1 MPDSISSATN
11 PLIKRW
17 RRLGERRERSR
28 SGECIVEGG
37 QPVWRAVE
45 AGWPIRHLIVCL
57 DLLTHADARRM
68 VSELESSGVPVAHV
82 SRELFT
88 RMSDRD
94 RPSGIAAVVGIRTTP
109 LGELTIDVGDTVVAL
124 DHVGNPGNL
133 GTIVRTADA
142 AGAAGVVLIGSGADP
157 FDPSAVKAS
166 MGSVFGL
173 PVVRASG
180 LDEFYAWTDDLGITV
195 AATTG
200 SAESTIWEAHYRHP
214 LALLFGAE
222 GPGLPREAVDRAD
235 VAVRIPMV
243 GTAES
248 LNLAVAVAVTL
259 YDARRD
265 ALA

>member
-1 MPDSISSATN
+1 MPEIITSATN

-17 RRLGERRERSR
+17 RRLAERRERTR
-28 SGECIVEGG
+28 SGEFVVEGG

-45 AGWPIRHLIVCL
+45 AGWPIRQLIVCRE
-57 DLLTHADARRM
+57 LLTQVDAGRM
-68 VSELESSGVPVAHV
+68 VDDLEASGVPVAQV

-94 RPSGIAAVVGIRTTP
+94 RPGGIAAVVGVVVTK
-109 LGELTIDVGDTVVAL
+109 LGELAVDAEDTIVAL
-124 DHVGNPGNL
+124 DRVGNPGNL
-133 GTIVRTADA
+133 GTIIRTADA
-142 AGAAGVVLIGSGADP
+142 AGAAGVVLIGHGADP
-157 FDPSAVKAS
+157 FDPAAIKAS

-173 PVVRASG
+173 PVVRASD
-180 LDEFYAWTDDLGITV
+180 LDEFYAWTGDLGVTV

-200 SAESTIWEAHYRHP
+200 SADTTIWDAHYRQP

-222 GPGLPREAVDRAD
+222 GPGLAPEAIERAD
-235 VAVRIPMV
+235 LSVRIPMV

-259 YDARRD
+259 YDARRA